1 MLCGRELLTNTN
13 LENIGSPENGL
24 VKNELVVFG
33 DHTNDIK
40 MFQIADR
47 RIAVKNAIIELKQ
60 QATHIIESNQSD
72 GVVKYI
78 ENDWT
83 NGE

>member
-1 MLCGRELLTNTN
+1 M
-13 LENIGSPENGL
+13 
-24 VKNELVVFG
+24 VFG

-60 QATHIIESNQSD
+60 QATHIIESNQSG

>member
-1 MLCGRELLTNTN
+1 M
-13 LENIGSPENGL
+13 

-72 GVVKYI
+72 GVGKYI

-83 NGE
+83 NGD

>member
-1 MLCGRELLTNTN
+1 
-13 LENIGSPENGL
+13 
-24 VKNELVVFG
+24 VVFG

-60 QATHIIESNQSD
+60 QATHIIESNQSG